1 MNERFT
7 SSPLCQIYVYIVGS
21 KACSVSIHHLLALR
35 HIDNTGSC
43 KHAVFILDFPCC
55 SMHSTFYYNDPA
67 FPKEAKLKADGS
79 FDKEKDKEAV
89 EEMVKDEE
97 LKAKL
102 LAAIEECD
110 VTAKADKCEAAYEFV
125 KCKKAKAGSH

>member
-1 MNERFT
+1 MQCSYLIFLAVVCTAHSVLTMSLKEIND
-7 SSPLCQIYVYIVGS
+7 
-21 KACSVSIHHLLALR
+21 ACKKEHNF
-35 HIDNTGSC
+35 DGD
-43 KHAVFILDFPCC
+43 LDKIN
-55 SMHSTFYYNDPA
+55 YNDPA

>member
-1 MNERFT
+1 MQCSYLIFLAVVCTAHSVLTMSLKEIND
-7 SSPLCQIYVYIVGS
+7 
-21 KACSVSIHHLLALR
+21 ACKKEHNF
-35 HIDNTGSC
+35 DGD
-43 KHAVFILDFPCC
+43 LDKIN
-55 SMHSTFYYNDPA
+55 YNDPA
-67 FPKEAKLKADGS
+67 FPKEAKCTLACSLEKKGMLKADGS

-125 KCKKAKAGSH
+125 KCKKAKVRRP